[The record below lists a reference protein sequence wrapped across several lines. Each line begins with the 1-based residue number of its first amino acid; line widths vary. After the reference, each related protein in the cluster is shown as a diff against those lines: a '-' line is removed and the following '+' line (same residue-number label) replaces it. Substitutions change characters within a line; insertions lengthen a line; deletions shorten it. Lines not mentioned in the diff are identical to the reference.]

1 MNDSNGVIHCS
12 KSITTSSS
20 NTIPIVPTTPIC
32 QLGARLSAMI
42 VIHWQER
49 PIAIAPTPNSPDQGG
64 IFSGC
69 IANGRTR
76 ITSRFYLSSS
86 DNQGLRVLNA
96 AALRALDIW
105 ELSSIW

>member
-1 MNDSNGVIHCS
+1 MVSALKDDFHRPKYHFLPAANWMNDPNG
-12 KSITTSSS
+12 
-20 NTIPIVPTTPIC
+20 
-32 QLGARLSAMI
+32 

-49 PIAIAPTPNSPDQGG
+49 PIAIAPTPNSPDQSG

-69 IANGRTR
+69 IVNGRMR

>member
-1 MNDSNGVIHCS
+1 MNDPNGVIHWQGRYHLFFQYNPDCAYHANMHWGHAVS
-12 KSITTSSS
+12 DD
-20 NTIPIVPTTPIC
+20 
-32 QLGARLSAMI
+32 L
-42 VIHWQER
+42 IHWQER

-86 DNQGLRVLNA
+86 DNQGLRVLGA